1 MPFFISLEMN
11 KQELRKQYLA
21 KRKTLSK
28 NEVEERSI
36 AIANQILKL
45 DIWDYQNY
53 HLFLPIQKQNEVQTD
68 AILNIIMGKDKN
80 VIISKSNFEDFSMTH
95 HLLTDATQL
104 KISKYGIPEPIDP
117 SFNVDEKDIDVV
129 FVPLLAFDHH
139 GHRIGYG
146 KGFYDRFL
154 SKCRPTTKKIGLS
167 FFEPLDHEIP
177 TGDKDLPLDVV
188 VSPYQIFNFK

>member
-80 VIISKSNFEDFSMTH
+80 VIISY
-95 HLLTDATQL
+95 L
-104 KISKYGIPEPIDP
+104 
-117 SFNVDEKDIDVV
+117 
-129 FVPLLAFDHH
+129 
-139 GHRIGYG
+139 
-146 KGFYDRFL
+146 
-154 SKCRPTTKKIGLS
+154 
-167 FFEPLDHEIP
+167 
-177 TGDKDLPLDVV
+177 
-188 VSPYQIFNFK
+188 